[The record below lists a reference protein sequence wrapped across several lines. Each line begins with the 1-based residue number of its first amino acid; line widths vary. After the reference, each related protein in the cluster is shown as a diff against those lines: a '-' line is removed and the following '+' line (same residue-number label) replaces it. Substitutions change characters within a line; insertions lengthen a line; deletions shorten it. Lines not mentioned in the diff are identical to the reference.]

1 MTAYSCPNDNICR
14 QRPPACWLFTIVVI
28 AMVAQRSVAADAEEL
43 PPWHEEATALVQ
55 KIANSDDQKVVTEQ
69 MRLTELAPMRPAESL
84 ETFLAVLQPKADISS
99 TAQTRLR
106 RVHTAVVDAAA
117 EQIFQPSKLSF
128 SEQQVSLED
137 VLEHLEKQTGNR
149 LLDYRGH
156 IGQERTPRTLT
167 LSLKDKNFW
176 SAVDEILDQAAL
188 KPYEFSGDEGLGLV
202 ELEPGSTTRKS
213 RGSYAGPF
221 RIEATELT
229 TRRSMITPAEN
240 RLHVTINVAWEP
252 RLQPISMT
260 QKVADVSA
268 TDDQGEPVPIK
279 YPEAEFDID
288 LGQDAYATEI
298 LLPFELPKRKSSRL
312 KSLTG
317 KLTVLAPARQVEF
330 RFNKI
335 KESLGTEQEADGVF
349 VKLTRFVPLE
359 GLCEIHV
366 RIRVEGKAAELDSH
380 GDWVFDNLAVL
391 EDADGKTLD
400 NAGYETTMRS
410 GEEIGFAY
418 LYELEGDIADYTWVY
433 KTPAAIRAKT
443 IEYELRNLPLP

>member
-1 MTAYSCPNDNICR
+1 M
-14 QRPPACWLFTIVVI
+14 
-28 AMVAQRSVAADAEEL
+28 ADEEEL
-43 PPWHEEATALVQ
+43 PDWHEEATELVQ
-55 KIANSDDQKVVTEQ
+55 KIIKSDDQKVVDEQ
-69 MRLTELAPMRPAESL
+69 MKLTELAPLRPAESL
-84 ETFLAVLQPKADISS
+84 EAFLAILQPQQDISS

-117 EQIFQPSKLSF
+117 EQIFLPSKFSF
-128 SEQQVSLED
+128 SEQQVPLDD

-149 LLDYRGH
+149 LMDYRGH
-156 IGQERTPRTLT
+156 IGQERTPRTLS
-167 LSLKDKNFW
+167 LSINDRDFW
-176 SAVDEILDQAAL
+176 PAADEILDQAAL

-229 TRRSMITPAEN
+229 TRRSMVTPSEN
-240 RLHVTINVAWEP
+240 RLNVTINVAWEP

-268 TDDQGEPVPIK
+268 SDDRDEPVPIK
-279 YPEAEFDID
+279 YPDAEFDID
-288 LGQDAYATEI
+288 LQQNSYATEI
-298 LLPFELPKRKSSRL
+298 LLPFELPNRKSSRL

-330 RFNKI
+330 RFGKI
-335 KESLGTEQEADGVF
+335 KESLGTEKEADGVF

-359 GLCEIHV
+359 GLCEIHM
-366 RIRVEGKAAELDSH
+366 RIRVKGKAAELDSH

-391 EDADGKTLD
+391 ENADGKTLD

-410 GEEIGFAY
+410 NEEIGFAY